1 MKGLEIPH
9 QNIIIIEI
17 SINTSIEMK
26 IVLIKLHL
34 VNQTIN
40 AHHCCRIT
48 SAFSCQGTC
57 GNAALYVLHNKLHTN
72 FLVPCRLQ
80 ESKKASYEPVH
91 PNATIN
97 DNVLDKAPS
106 MSSLLDILYICWG
119 SLISVSDR
127 HWWSQ
132 PYLKMI
138 KRIAQTFVFLAFLWV
153 VWDMCEANV
162 SCMV

>member
-127 HWWSQ
+127 H
-132 PYLKMI
+132 
-138 KRIAQTFVFLAFLWV
+138 
-153 VWDMCEANV
+153 
-162 SCMV
+162 